1 MTVMSEPAVEIRSV
15 TAAGRPRMPYIRN
28 GAKLRT
34 AMEALDELR
43 QRLGIAA

>member
-1 MTVMSEPAVEIRSV
+1 MSEPAVETRSV
-15 TAAGRPRMPYIRN
+15 IAAGRPLTPYICN

-43 QRLGIAA
+43 QRLGTAA